1 MHYMLSFPS
10 LSEVLLVL
18 IYFMVHYSVV
28 DEKTC
33 HLDGDEMMRSNYNL
47 RKLSNL
53 GPMEVLNQLENKAI
67 LKDHKLKT

>member
-1 MHYMLSFPS
+1 VNYFSFKCLTFMHYMLSFPS

-33 HLDGDEMMRSNYNL
+33 HLDGDGIVADM
-47 RKLSNL
+47 
-53 GPMEVLNQLENKAI
+53 I
-67 LKDHKLKT
+67 